1 MMYKIILFTLL
12 LTSFVSTN
20 INAEENV
27 TLNQVINQFKVDA
40 NEFNALLA
48 IETKLK
54 HQLQTLQ
61 LQTTSTELILAQL
74 ARKQSRLDKKL
85 DNDPSEL
92 DLEFLKLDEAVI
104 NSDLTN
110 NRFKLNEYTNSHKK
124 TRKQLDNL
132 AFNLSQLKRNI
143 INKRKSIKLLI
154 TEKNTSLESVN
165 RSITYPCEIVSLIEQ
180 CKSEAKKIL
189 LREISEKFSGLELQS
204 ITELE
209 NYLLIKDEVKTQSKV
224 TFSSV
229 DIITQEMITE
239 AGKNH
244 LKLTLSAEFKK
255 VLTAQDITLLHL
267 KVDTALDKYIQESSQ
282 ALKGNINH

>member
-1 MMYKIILFTLL
+1 MMYKIILFTFLF
-12 LTSFVSTN
+12 TSFISIN
-20 INAEENV
+20 IRAEENE
-27 TLNQVINQFKVDA
+27 TLNQIVHQFKTEASEA
-40 NEFNALLA
+40 NVLLA
-48 IETKLK
+48 IETKLEQ
-54 HQLQTLQ
+54 QLQTLQ
-61 LQTTSTELILAQL
+61 LQITSTESILAQL
-74 ARKQSRLDKKL
+74 VRKQNRLDKKL

-110 NRFKLNEYTNSHKK
+110 TRFKLNEYTNSHKK

-132 AFNLSQLKRNI
+132 AFNLSELKRNI

-189 LREISEKFSGLELQS
+189 LREIAEKFAGLELQS
-204 ITELE
+204 ISELE
-209 NYLLIKDEVKTQSKV
+209 NYLLINDQIKTQSKV

-229 DIITQEMITE
+229 NITEQEMVTV

-267 KVDTALDKYIQESSQ
+267 KVDTALDKYLQESSQ

>member
-1 MMYKIILFTLL
+1 MYKIILFTLL

-282 ALKGNINH
+282 ALKGKINH